1 MKTQTTIL
9 DLVTSAKN
17 QEKTQEKIQKLNIPQ
32 QQQQNLQSQHMQH
45 TQTEHLSKSTITW
58 AWNFS
63 NERSKT
69 K

>member
-9 DLVTSAKN
+9 NLVKSAKN

-45 TQTEHLSKSTITW
+45 TQTEHLSKSTIT
-58 AWNFS
+58 
-63 NERSKT
+63 
-69 K
+69 